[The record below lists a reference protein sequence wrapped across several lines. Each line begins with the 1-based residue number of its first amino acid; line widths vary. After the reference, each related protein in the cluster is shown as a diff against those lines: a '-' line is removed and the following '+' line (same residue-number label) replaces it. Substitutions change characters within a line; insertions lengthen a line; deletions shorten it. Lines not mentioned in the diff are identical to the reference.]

1 MSDGEGR
8 VTEPSD
14 DGPATSSSA
23 EAGGLG
29 AVSLSV
35 LEMLPEG
42 VVVLGADWVYRY
54 VNPAGAAFLGTTV
67 EALLGQDYRALFPE
81 ADGTTFQQVY
91 ARVMRTQVAESIEEH
106 YPPWDKYFHNAVL
119 PWHGGIAVFFS
130 DVTEQRRAQAQQ
142 AKELEILQQVVDH
155 ADALIVLKDLD
166 GRYVLVNQAVG
177 EFLGLRAEDM
187 IGRHTREFFP
197 PEIADAMEASER
209 KVLAT
214 QRARHVEQVVEL
226 RPGRPRA
233 LWTVRFPAYD
243 ADGVLSGVGAIYTD
257 VTQRRATEARLA
269 DALRESAETVALLET
284 LQSSSPVGFAFMD
297 REFRFVRVNDAMAAL
312 NGLPATE
319 HVGRHVNEVVP
330 ALWPALEPVYRHVL
344 ATGESVTE
352 YDLGGETPARPGEK
366 RDWLVSFYPVRPLG
380 EPEPIGIGVVAH
392 EVTAHRRLEAQ
403 LRQAQKMEAVGQLA
417 GGIAHDFNNV
427 LAAVTL
433 TAELCL
439 MQAPEGPVRD
449 GLKRILSTAH
459 SASGLT
465 KQLLVF
471 SRQQRVSPV
480 PVDVGAAVEG
490 VREIL
495 TRTLGESI
503 RLELDLQP
511 LPPVLLDPSQ
521 LEQIVLNLAINARDA
536 MPGGGTL
543 TVATAQVDLAEE
555 DVAGRAAG
563 LQPDSEDLLPGG
575 YVELRVGDDGTGMSP
590 EVRDRATEPFFTTK
604 TGSGTGLG
612 LATVYGI
619 LRSAGGG
626 LTIYSEVGLGTVVRV
641 LLPVAD
647 QESVRPRV
655 ERPARVEGSGQRV
668 LVVEDQAELRDVIV
682 DVLAGAGYQVDS
694 AEAVELRDSLDDQV
708 PVDLLVTDVVMPGLS
723 GPALAAVVGET
734 WPGTK
739 VLFIS
744 GYTDGMLA
752 THGLTPSTA
761 RLLVK
766 PFTAATLLQA
776 VADALADEPVA

>member
-1 MSDGEGR
+1 MSETSDGPGE
-8 VTEPSD
+8 
-14 DGPATSSSA
+14 
-23 EAGGLG
+23 
-29 AVSLSV
+29 VSLSV

-42 VVVLGADWVYRY
+42 VVVLDADWVYRY

-67 EALLGQDYRALFPE
+67 DALLGQDYRELYPE
-81 ADGTTFQQVY
+81 ADGTAFQQAY
-91 ARVMRTQVAESIEEH
+91 ARVMQTQVAETVDEH
-106 YPPWDKYFHNAVL
+106 YPPWDKHFRNTVL
-119 PWHGGIAVFFS
+119 PWHGGVAVFFS
-130 DVTEQRRAQAQQ
+130 DVTDERRAQAKQ
-142 AKELEILQQVVDH
+142 AKELEVLQQVVDH
-155 ADALIVLKDLD
+155 ADAMILLKDLE
-166 GRYVLVNQAVG
+166 GRYLLVNRALAD
-177 EFLGLRAEDM
+177 FLGRRPADMVGLRAGDVL
-187 IGRHTREFFP
+187 P
-197 PEIADAMEASER
+197 ADLAEAAEAAEAA
-209 KVLAT
+209 VLVDG
-214 QRARHVEQVVEL
+214 RARHGEVVVEL
-226 RPGRPRA
+226 VPGEPRT

-243 ADGVLSGVGAIYTD
+243 ATGRLSGVGSVYTD
-257 VTQRRATEARLA
+257 ITPRREAEAQLA
-269 DALRESAETVALLET
+269 EALRESAGTVALLET
-284 LQSSSPVGFAFMD
+284 LQRSSPVGFAFMD
-297 REFRFVRVNDAMAAL
+297 REFRFVRVNDAMASL
-312 NGLPATE
+312 NGLPAHE
-319 HVGRHVNEVVP
+319 HIGRHVSEVVP
-330 ALWPALEPVYRHVL
+330 GIWPMLEPIYHQVL
-344 ATGESVTE
+344 DTGESVTE
-352 YDLGGETPARPGEK
+352 LELGGETPASPGE
-366 RDWLVSFYPVRPLG
+366 RREWLVSFYPVRPVG

-439 MQAPEGPVRD
+439 QQVPDGPVRD
-449 GLKRILSTAH
+449 GLARILSTAH

-495 TRTLGESI
+495 TRTLGDNI
-503 RLELDLQP
+503 RLEVDLRP

-543 TVATAQVDLAEE
+543 TVSTTLVELAEE
-555 DVAGRAAG
+555 DVGGRAAG
-563 LQPDSEDLLPGG
+563 LRPEGDDLRPGR
-575 YVELRVGDDGTGMSP
+575 YVELRVGDDGSGMP
-590 EVRDRATEPFFTTK
+590 ADVRDRATEPFFTTK
-604 TGSGTGLG
+604 SGEGTGLG

-626 LTIYSEVGLGTVVRV
+626 LTIYSEVDLGTVVRV
-641 LLPVAD
+641 LLPVAQQD
-647 QESVRPRV
+647 VVTPRSERV
-655 ERPARVEGSGQRV
+655 ERVEGAGQRV
-668 LVVEDQAELRDVIV
+668 MVVEDQPDLRDVIV

-694 AEAVELRDSLDDQV
+694 AEAVQLRDSLDDLV

-723 GPALAAVVGET
+723 GPALAAAVNDT
-734 WPGTK
+734 WPGTQ

-744 GYTDGMLA
+744 GYTDGMLQ
-752 THGLTPSTA
+752 THGLTPSTS

-776 VADALADEPVA
+776 VAEALADDPSADPT

>member
-1 MSDGEGR
+1 
-8 VTEPSD
+8 VTETSG
-14 DGPATSSSA
+14 GPD
-23 EAGGLG
+23 GLG
-29 AVSLSV
+29 DVSLSV
-35 LEMLPEG
+35 LDMLPEG
-42 VVVLGADWVYRY
+42 VVVLDADWVYRY

-67 EALLGQDYRALFPE
+67 DALLGQDYRELYPE
-81 ADGTTFQQVY
+81 ADGTTFQQAY
-91 ARVMRTQVAESIEEH
+91 ARVMRAQEAETLDEY
-106 YPPWDKYFHNAVL
+106 YPPWDKFFRNTVL
-119 PWHGGIAVFFS
+119 PWHGGVAVFFS
-130 DVTEQRRAQAQQ
+130 DVTDERRAQAEQ
-142 AKELEILQQVVDH
+142 AKELEVLQQVVDH

-166 GRYVLVNQAVG
+166 GRYVMVNKAVA
-177 EFLGLRAEDM
+177 EFLGREPEDM
-187 IGRHTREFFP
+187 IGRQTRDFFP
-197 PEIADAMEASER
+197 PELADAMEASER
-209 KVLAT
+209 KVMT
-214 QRARHVEQVVEL
+214 TERARHIEQVVEL
-226 RPGRPRA
+226 QPGRPRA

-257 VTQRRATEARLA
+257 VTQRRETEARLA
-269 DALRESAETVALLET
+269 DALREAAETVALLET
-284 LQSSSPVGFAFMD
+284 LQSSSPVGFAFVD
-297 REFRFVRVNDAMAAL
+297 RDFRFVRVNDAMAAL
-312 NGLPATE
+312 NGLSIEAHLGN
-319 HVGRHVNEVVP
+319 HVRDVVP
-330 ALWPALEPVYRHVL
+330 ALWSQIEPVYAQVL
-344 ATGESVTE
+344 ETGQSITE
-352 YDLGGETPARPGEK
+352 FELGGETPARPGEK
-366 RDWLVSFYPVRPLG
+366 RDWLVSFYPVRPVG

-439 MQAPEGPVRD
+439 QQVPDGPVRD
-449 GLKRILSTAH
+449 GLARILSTAH

-495 TRTLGESI
+495 TRTLGDNI
-503 RLELDLQP
+503 RLAVDLQP

-543 TVATAQVDLAEE
+543 TVTTTLVDLAEE

-563 LQPDSEDLLPGG
+563 LRPAGDELRPGR
-575 YVELRVGDDGTGMSP
+575 YVELRVGDDGFGMP
-590 EVRDRATEPFFTTK
+590 ADVRDRATEPFFTTK
-604 TGSGTGLG
+604 AGVGTGLG

-626 LTIYSEVGLGTVVRV
+626 LTIYSEVDLGTVVRV
-641 LLPVAD
+641 LLPVAEQD
-647 QESVRPRV
+647 AVRPRP
-655 ERPARVEGSGQRV
+655 ERTERVEGAGQRV
-668 LVVEDQAELRDVIV
+668 MVVEDQADLRDVIV

-694 AEAVELRDSLDDQV
+694 AEAVQLRDSLDDLV

-723 GPALAAVVGET
+723 GPALAAAVGDT
-734 WPGTK
+734 WPGTQ

-752 THGLTPSTA
+752 SHGLTPSTS

-776 VADALADEPVA
+776 VAEALAMVRPG